1 MKAKNERLN
10 RQFFWR
16 RIHSLLGL
24 WLVIFLLEHIV
35 TNSQSAL
42 LIGDNGEGFIHAVN
56 FIKNLPYL
64 PFIEIGLL
72 AIPIAMHAF
81 WGIRYIFTAKSNN
94 RVGDNTKPSLPE
106 YGRNRAY
113 TWQRITSWILL
124 FGIIAHVGYMRF
136 YRYPVIF
143 DEGIQKSYFVRLND
157 DPGLPTVADRLGVK
171 LFTSEQIAALQK
183 EISPQDLLGLAGVEL
198 QQKEL
203 RAKWVED
210 LASKKLESDQVMA
223 AAPDFGTATLLT
235 VRDAF
240 SSPIESALYTIFVLA
255 AVFHAFNGLWTF
267 MITWGIVL
275 KMRSQKRAINVCY
288 GIMALIAFLGLASVW
303 GTYWINLKN

>member
-1 MKAKNERLN
+1 MNAKNEKMD

-24 WLVIFLLEHIV
+24 WLVIFLIEHMV

-42 LIGDNGEGFIHAVN
+42 LIGDNGAGFVRAVN
-56 FIKNLPYL
+56 FLKNLPYL
-64 PFIEIGLL
+64 PAIEIGLL
-72 AIPIAMHAF
+72 AIPIVMHAF
-81 WGIRYIFTAKSNN
+81 WGVRYLFTSKMNHRAGS
-94 RVGDNTKPSLPE
+94 GEKPAMPE
-106 YGRNRAY
+106 FGRNRAFA
-113 TWQRITSWILL
+113 WQRITSWILL
-124 FGIIAHVGYMRF
+124 FGLAAHVGYMRF
-136 YRYPVIF
+136 YRYPVVF
-143 DEGIQKSYFVRLND
+143 DEGVNKSYFVRVSD

-171 LFTSEQIAALQK
+171 LFNAQQIATIQGQLD
-183 EISPQDLLGLAGVEL
+183 EDDFSDLTGVEL
-198 QQKEL
+198 QQEEMKQE
-203 RAKWVED
+203 WVKD
-210 LASKKLESDQVMA
+210 LSSKKLGSGQVMA
-223 AAPDFGTATLLT
+223 MAPDFGTATLLT

-275 KMRSQKRAINVCY
+275 KMRSQKRAVNVCY